1 MNSTAATPP
10 VAGELP
16 SGDADMRP
24 RFWRTYA
31 LTYALGAVWVA
42 IEIVLIGT
50 QPSYGFTPVYVAA
63 FMLPPFLAIGGL
75 LVLDP
80 RGSSRTFAARLL
92 ALTTVAGL
100 VSVLST
106 VILTPLLVLMFR
118 ERIGFSL
125 AASGVVSWVSLLVV
139 ASPLVIELVRSVRQ
153 GRLSHAAVFVI
164 GLLVVAVEVAM
175 AIDASGQLA
184 TSLRRDQGAFL
195 MVTASWLLPVFA
207 AAVAYIRRIETD

>member
-1 MNSTAATPP
+1 MNATSAAPP
-10 VAGELP
+10 VAVARP
-16 SGDADMRP
+16 SEDAEARP

-31 LTYALGAVWVA
+31 LTYALGAIWVA
-42 IEIVLIGT
+42 VEIALIGT
-50 QPSYGFTPVYVAA
+50 QPSYGFTPVYVTA
-63 FMLPPFLAIGGL
+63 FMLPPFLAIAGL

-80 RGSSRTFAARLL
+80 RGSSRTFVARLL

-125 AASGVVSWVSLLVV
+125 AASGLVSWVSLLVV
-139 ASPLVIELVRSVRQ
+139 ATPLLIELVRSVRQ
-153 GRLSHAAVFVI
+153 GRLSHAAAFVV

-175 AIDASGQLA
+175 AIDPSGQLA

-195 MVTASWLLPVFA
+195 MVTASWLMPVFA
-207 AAVAYIRRIETD
+207 LAVAYIRRIETD